1 MYFNNSDKEQQSSVS
16 SPHTPTAD
24 INDFSFKDLEEGDL
38 YCPIINEDDVEDPVF
53 RKTDSKL
60 PYIIIG
66 KKTGHSTI
74 SYTDNP
80 ELPFSRR
87 EMRLCDKLSGNKPL
101 QKHCSDEFHGSL
113 VNNYD
118 EIPFFEEDNIDSQNS
133 SNSAPEVFRDI
144 KKQCQ
149 FCYYFGG
156 DVFTLCNRKLQVK
169 AA

>member
-38 YCPIINEDDVEDPVF
+38 YCPIINEDDVEDPVC
-53 RKTDSKL
+53 RKIDSKL

-66 KKTGHSTI
+66 KKIGHSTI

-87 EMRLCDKLSGNKPL
+87 EMRLCDKLSGNTGAEGPYRAPGRGYFVL
-101 QKHCSDEFHGSL
+101 RFFFICFWRYFVF
-113 VNNYD
+113 VN
-118 EIPFFEEDNIDSQNS
+118 FFI
-133 SNSAPEVFRDI
+133 
-144 KKQCQ
+144 
-149 FCYYFGG
+149 GG
-156 DVFTLCNRKLQVK
+156 VCIVRCFFFLLAR
-169 AA
+169 